1 MTPLLQ
7 ATTPAVEVAHIGAQN
22 THLIVASSLG
32 QRIHGER
39 PDAQLVGV
47 APIGPVLMLPWTQEV
62 CEYLGAMRAPCI
74 PRMLVDYDWRMT
86 RADFNPMPHQ
96 YRIAGS
102 LSTWRRGF
110 VLADAG
116 TGKTLSAL
124 WAIDYLVRAG
134 FVKRA
139 LVVTY
144 KSIMRP
150 AWSGD
155 ATEHLPWMPHS
166 VVYSTTAKSRRQKAL
181 RPATPHV
188 TTYETAETCHDQ
200 LLANQYDLVCIDE
213 SPAIKTHTTRRWRFL
228 YPIVQQARYAWCMT
242 GTPTAQ
248 APTDAYGQVLMMY
261 GERWGVSA
269 ERFKEMTMVRVAQHV
284 WVPVNNANEVVF
296 AAMQPAIKVNKREV
310 MPWMPEKTE
319 RMLDVDLSKP
329 QIDAIAELKK
339 AAATTL
345 ASGTK
350 ITSVHAA
357 ALRTKIIQIASG
369 TVLDDAK
376 VAHEV
381 DYGPR
386 FSELLREIT
395 AARAAD
401 ADPTIAPWNKVLV
414 LCAFRATV
422 DRVTK
427 DLKAK
432 GLKAVAVYADVPL
445 SQRNEWLGD
454 SFNRTR
460 DVEVVVAVPEILS
473 HGLTLTAANLT
484 VWFTPCDRAEVII
497 QAENRMD
504 RPGQK
509 NPMQILR
516 LAGCDVERKIF
527 DKHFDRM
534 ETHNDFLAMY
544 SQMVAA
550 L

>member
-1 MTPLLQ
+1 VQYVYAAQGQ
-7 ATTPAVEVAHIGAQN
+7 AA
-22 THLIVASSLG
+22 
-32 QRIHGER
+32 
-39 PDAQLVGV
+39 
-47 APIGPVLMLPWTQEV
+47 
-62 CEYLGAMRAPCI
+62 
-74 PRMLVDYDWRMT
+74 
-86 RADFNPMPHQ
+86 
-96 YRIAGS
+96 S
-102 LSTWRRGF
+102 LSTFSRTDGSVDYQVNVRGRHHWLTLGGGHSDPDNAKLVPTPGGRKYCFTVPSGFLVLRRNGKIF
-110 VLADAG
+110 CTG
-116 TGKTLSAL
+116 NTGKTLSAL
-124 WAIDYLVRAG
+124 WAIDYLIRVGA
-134 FVKRA
+134 VKRA

-155 ATEHLPWMPHS
+155 CGEHLPWMPHA

-181 RPATPHV
+181 NPAPLHV
-188 TTYETAETCHDQ
+188 TNYETAETCHDQ

-228 YPIVQQARYAWCMT
+228 YPMVQQARYAWCLT

-269 ERFKEMTMVRVAQHV
+269 ERFKEMTMVRVAQNV

-296 AAMQPAIKVNKREV
+296 AAMQPAIKISKREV

-319 RMLDVDLSKP
+319 RMLDVDLSKA
-329 QIDAIAELKK
+329 QTDAIAELKK

-345 ASGTK
+345 ANGTK

-357 ALRTKIIQIASG
+357 ALRTKIVQIASG
-369 TVLDDAK
+369 TVLDQNK
-376 VAHEV
+376 VSHQV
-381 DYGPR
+381 DYTPR
-386 FSELLREIT
+386 FSELLRVVQEY
-395 AARAAD
+395 RQSD
-401 ADPTIAPWNKVLV
+401 DDHRQAPFNKVLV
-414 LCAFRATV
+414 LCAFKATV
-422 DRVTK
+422 DRVTQ

-432 GLKAVAVYADVPL
+432 GLKAVGVYSEVPL
-445 SQRNEWLGD
+445 SQRNAWLGD

-473 HGLTLTAANLT
+473 HGLTLTSANLT

-509 NPMQILR
+509 NPMQVLR
-516 LAGCDVERKIF
+516 LSGCDVERKIF
-527 DKHFDRM
+527 NRHFDRM